1 MKKHLLIAT
10 FLLFVCLGKSY
21 SQSLLSITPNSGVR
35 GQSLTTTVTGAGFM
49 FTMSSYPNQ
58 FGLNDFYLKLNN
70 FYIYPSAWSTLID
83 DDNVSIPWDIPANAP
98 IGNYT
103 VQWDLGWT
111 TFTIPGGFS
120 IADAFVEGNVFWD
133 SDSSL
138 T

>member
-1 MKKHLLIAT
+1 
-10 FLLFVCLGKSY
+10 
-21 SQSLLSITPNSGVR
+21 
-35 GQSLTTTVTGAGFM
+35 
-49 FTMSSYPNQ
+49 MSSYPNQ

-120 IADAFVEGNVFWD
+120 IADAFVEGTVFWD

-138 T
+138 TQNGTENGMVNYKVMLLPDSLVTFYYQLRILFSSAVVGPKM